1 LTEFGLPLG
10 NLEDI
15 KAKDANS
22 SLMLI
27 QKALD
32 GENGAAKNIVA
43 LNAGAAGMLLQI
55 NGKFTMGNLKSSPLR

>member
-1 LTEFGLPLG
+1 MSLSTEKNNKVTTYTINPTEFGLPLG

-32 GENGAAKNIVA
+32 GESKLG
-43 LNAGAAGMLLQI
+43 
-55 NGKFTMGNLKSSPLR
+55 